1 MKILL
6 MQIKGR
12 KQDSSQYNEATLSA
26 IKIKLLTF

>member
-12 KQDSSQYNEATLSA
+12 MQDSSQYKEAILSP